1 MSNIAISADRLTR
14 RFGKFT
20 AVDEVSFEI
29 PYGAIFGFLGAN
41 GAGKSTT
48 IRMLCGIL
56 EPTSGNG
63 RVGGFDVQTQPEQ
76 IKSVI
81 GYVSQRFSLY
91 SDLTVNENLNFY
103 GQIYGLEGKALSAR
117 IEEVMRITGL
127 DRFRQRLSGDL
138 SGGWK
143 QKLAIANAIL
153 HKPKI
158 IFLDE
163 PTAGLDPLSR
173 RGIWELLYQL
183 AESGTSLFVTTH
195 YMEEAER
202 CTTIAFISDGRIL
215 KTGQPAQ
222 LKQDL
227 SGQIL
232 EVTCRPLM
240 KASRIFGVLE
250 GVRGVT
256 VYGTTLNLNVTDIK
270 TLEARVRA
278 SAAKE
283 GIEITA
289 IRPIAASLEDVFSD
303 LDAQMKEKTH
313 AEH

>member
-1 MSNIAISADRLTR
+1 MPDIAISAQKLTR

-20 AVDEVSFEI
+20 AVDEVSFDI

-56 EPTSGNG
+56 APSGGNG
-63 RVGGFDVQTQPEQ
+63 TVGGFDVQTQPEE
-76 IKSVI
+76 IKTVI

-91 SDLTVNENLNFY
+91 SDLNVIENLSFY
-103 GQIYGLEGKALSAR
+103 GQIYGLVGAPLSQR
-117 IEEVMRITGL
+117 IEDVLAVTDLG
-127 DRFRQRLSGDL
+127 RFRQRLAGDL
-138 SGGWK
+138 SGGMK

-163 PTAGLDPLSR
+163 PTAGLDPLAR
-173 RGIWELLYQL
+173 RDIWELLYQL
-183 AESGTSLFVTTH
+183 AEQGTSLFVTTH

-202 CTTIAFISDGRIL
+202 CSTIAFISDGKILRI
-215 KTGQPAQ
+215 GQPAA
-222 LKQDL
+222 LKHDL
-227 SGQIL
+227 RAQIL

-240 KASRIFGVLE
+240 KASRLFLTLQ

-256 VYGTTLNLNVTDIK
+256 VYGTTLNLNVTDRASV
-270 TLEARVRA
+270 EARVVD
-278 SAAKE
+278 AARRE
-283 GIEITA
+283 AIEITS
-289 IRPIAASLEDVFSD
+289 IRPIGASLEDVFSD
-303 LDAQMKEKTH
+303 LDSGKKREA
-313 AEH
+313 

>member
-1 MSNIAISADRLTR
+1 MPNNIAIQADHLTR

-20 AVDEVSFEI
+20 AVDEISFSL

-56 EPTSGNG
+56 APTSGTG
-63 RVGGFDVQTQPEQ
+63 TVAGFDVKTQPEQ
-76 IKSVI
+76 IKGAI

-91 SDLTVNENLNFY
+91 SDLTVIENLNFY
-103 GQIYGLEGKALSAR
+103 GQIYGLANQHLKDR
-117 IEEVMRITGL
+117 IEQVLHLTDL
-127 DRFRQRLSGDL
+127 DKYRQRLAAEL

-153 HKPKI
+153 HHPKI

-173 RGIWELLYQL
+173 RAIWELLYQL
-183 AESGTSLFVTTH
+183 ADQGVALFVTTH

-202 CTTIAFISDGRIL
+202 CNTIAFISRGKIL
-215 KTGQPAQ
+215 KIGTPEG
-222 LKQDL
+222 LKHEI

-232 EVTCRPLM
+232 QVECSPLM
-240 KASRIFGVLE
+240 KASHVFSVLE
-250 GVRGVT
+250 GVVGLT
-256 VYGTTLNLNVTDIK
+256 VYGTTLNLNVVDVEK
-270 TLEARVRA
+270 TKKLVAEAA
-278 SAAKE
+278 QKE
-283 GIEITA
+283 HIQVTSMKL
-289 IRPIAASLEDVFSD
+289 IAPSLEDVFSV
-303 LDAQMKEKTH
+303 LDTKGEV
-313 AEH
+313 